1 MDGSSVA
8 STKDTAGE
16 SSDTASTSYQPFPEM
31 SAEQEF
37 FLYELETTDSGSIGL
52 VLRAIY
58 DCGDVRKF
66 SRALEHRIH
75 QYDRNIQKVCSF
87 HYQGFV
93 DSMKELLLLKER
105 CSDIKHDAAAIDS
118 QIQAASEDLSRKS
131 EEIVKYRKL
140 VKNAS
145 TAIDQISVCLPVL
158 ENYAKLQELMQLKKY
173 YQALKVLEELEH
185 THLALVEKYRF
196 TQILAKTMSPVRNE
210 IKAKAYSEF
219 KDFLENV
226 KKVAC
231 RIGRHASRCTAEQHS
246 FGVSEAERAR
256 KLQQEAKQKFVDVE
270 IAVSADGRLL
280 KKNTS
285 NGSAPVHTSDSLED
299 DEKVSAQDLI
309 DFTPVHRCCQIFNVL
324 GAKEEFDVYYRQQRK
339 DQCDLVIEPPSKM
352 NSLKHYVDYL
362 DEIIG
367 FFVVED
373 HIIITEPTLVT
384 SSHKDQLW
392 ESALKKIVHTMN
404 SRFGGCP
411 DVEMM
416 LRMKKVI
423 LLFALTMKSYGYG
436 IAPLYSLLQNFRD
449 QYNEILMS
457 EYCAQF
463 ERDLE
468 KDNYAPISVE
478 NEEQFRAVIK
488 EFPFYKRSMEQEPF
502 PRKFPYSRFVVSA
515 YSKAK
520 LYLQGCLKFMEHLQL
535 THSEMDDTVRRYA
548 NVLLSRWSGSLK
560 SFVERKLSLVQ
571 LVQITINIGYLEKSC
586 ESLGVY
592 ITKIT
597 SGNELNVSMTAHQL
611 SLTERVFR
619 DARSEVEQQIEM
631 CIRDKVDAFIEL
643 AQYDWEL
650 PASSGHASD
659 YISDLINY
667 LSTTFL
673 SFTNLPSVL
682 ARHVCMQTCK
692 HLSSRLS
699 DVLLSPDVRA
709 ISMGALEQFSLDVM
723 QCEMFTAR
731 CPVAG
736 FDHNTLP
743 MTFAHL
749 RQLLELVMSNDWTSY
764 LAEYGQENG
773 TYVRVNAATATQL
786 LEKMIEFEKKSSGFF
801 GINKG
806 DRKKLL
812 DTIIRQLRALSAQ

>member
-1 MDGSSVA
+1 MDGSSLA
-8 STKDTAGE
+8 STKDTVGE
-16 SSDTASTSYQPFPEM
+16 SSDTASTSYQPCGFPLSQGVIYKLLFKHYLVPDM

-75 QYDRNIQKVCSF
+75 QYDKNIQK
-87 HYQGFV
+87 
-93 DSMKELLLLKER
+93 K
-105 CSDIKHDAAAIDS
+105 DASAIDAG
-118 QIQAASEDLSRKS
+118 IQAASEDLSKKS
-131 EEIVKYRKL
+131 EEIVKYR
-140 VKNAS
+140 
-145 TAIDQISVCLPVL
+145 
-158 ENYAKLQELMQLKKY
+158 Y

-196 TQILAKTMSPVRNE
+196 TQILAKTMAPVRNE
-210 IKAKAYSEF
+210 IKIKAYSEF

-231 RIGRHASRCTAEQHS
+231 RVGRHASRCDRTVFRFDFIFKYAFLRLPSNIRLALVRQKEPADCSRKQNS
-246 FGVSEAERAR
+246 TLFFVYENVLICCIFTKTLINR
-256 KLQQEAKQKFVDVE
+256 KLVDVE
-270 IAVSADGRLL
+270 IAVSADGSLVRKTTL
-280 KKNTS
+280 
-285 NGSAPVHTSDSLED
+285 NGTVPVNTSDSFELVLFQE

-324 GAKEEFDVYYRQQRK
+324 GSKEEFEVYYRQQRR
-339 DQCDLVIEPPSKM
+339 DQCNLVIEPPTKM

-392 ESALKKIVHTMN
+392 ESALKTIVHTMN
-404 SRFGGCP
+404 THFGGCP

-423 LLFALTMKSYGYG
+423 LLFALTMKSYGYS

-468 KDNYAPISVE
+468 KDNYTPIIVE
-478 NEEQFRAVIK
+478 NEEQFRSVIK
-488 EFPFYKRSMEQEPF
+488 EFPFYKRSIE
-502 PRKFPYSRFVVSA
+502 
-515 YSKAK
+515 
-520 LYLQGCLKFMEHLQL
+520 
-535 THSEMDDTVRRYA
+535 
-548 NVLLSRWSGSLK
+548 
-560 SFVERKLSLVQ
+560 Q

-592 ITKIT
+592 ITKLTNGSDI
-597 SGNELNVSMTAHQL
+597 NVSMTGHQL

-619 DARSEVEQQIEM
+619 DARSESSASVY
-631 CIRDKVDAFIEL
+631 CTSLVFDFI
-643 AQYDWEL
+643 
-650 PASSGHASD
+650 
-659 YISDLINY
+659 
-667 LSTTFL
+667 
-673 SFTNLPSVL
+673 
-682 ARHVCMQTCK
+682 
-692 HLSSRLS
+692 
-699 DVLLSPDVRA
+699 
-709 ISMGALEQFSLDVM
+709 SLMVWI
-723 QCEMFTAR
+723 
-731 CPVAG
+731 G
-736 FDHNTLP
+736 F
-743 MTFAHL
+743 
-749 RQLLELVMSNDWTSY
+749 
-764 LAEYGQENG
+764 
-773 TYVRVNAATATQL
+773 
-786 LEKMIEFEKKSSGFF
+786 
-801 GINKG
+801 
-806 DRKKLL
+806 
-812 DTIIRQLRALSAQ
+812 

>member
-75 QYDRNIQKVCSF
+75 QYDRNIQKVCAF

-93 DSMKELLLLKER
+93 DSMKELMLLKER
-105 CSDIKHDAAAIDS
+105 CTEIKYDAVTISS
-118 QIQAASEDLSRKS
+118 QIQAASEDISKKS

-196 TQILAKTMSPVRNE
+196 TQILAKTMAPVRNE

-246 FGVSEAERAR
+246 FGVSETERAR
-256 KLQQEAKQKFVDVE
+256 RLQQEAKQKLVDVE
-270 IAVSADGRLL
+270 IAVSADGRLVR
-280 KKNTS
+280 KNTS
-285 NGSAPVHTSDSLED
+285 NGAAVVEHADSLED

-324 GAKEEFDVYYRQQRK
+324 GAKEEFDMFYRQQRK

-373 HIIITEPTLVT
+373 HIIITEPALVP

-392 ESALKKIVHTMN
+392 ESALKKIVYTMN
-404 SRFGGCP
+404 TRFGGCP

-468 KDNYAPISVE
+468 KDNYAPIVVE
-478 NEEQFRAVIK
+478 NDQQFKAIIK

-502 PRKFPYSRFVVSA
+502 PRKFPYSHFVVSA

-535 THSEMDDTVRRYA
+535 TQSEMDDTVRRYA

-560 SFVERKLSLVQ
+560 SFVEKKLSLVQ
-571 LVQITINIGYLEKSC
+571 LVQITVNIGYLEKSC

-592 ITKIT
+592 ITKLT
-597 SGNELNVSMTAHQL
+597 SGNDLNVSMTAHQL

-619 DARSEVEQQIEM
+619 DARSEVEQQIEV

-650 PASSGHASD
+650 PASSGHASE

-692 HLSSRLS
+692 HLSTRLS

-709 ISMGALEQFSLDVM
+709 ISVGALEQFSLDVM

-731 CPVAG
+731 CPVPG

-773 TYVRVNAATATQL
+773 TYVRVSPSTATQL
-786 LEKMIEFEKKSSGFF
+786 LEKMIEYEKKSSGFF
-801 GINKG
+801 AINKG

>member
-1 MDGSSVA
+1 
-8 STKDTAGE
+8 
-16 SSDTASTSYQPFPEM
+16 
-31 SAEQEF
+31 
-37 FLYELETTDSGSIGL
+37 
-52 VLRAIY
+52 
-58 DCGDVRKF
+58 
-66 SRALEHRIH
+66 
-75 QYDRNIQKVCSF
+75 
-87 HYQGFV
+87 
-93 DSMKELLLLKER
+93 
-105 CSDIKHDAAAIDS
+105 
-118 QIQAASEDLSRKS
+118 
-131 EEIVKYRKL
+131 
-140 VKNAS
+140 
-145 TAIDQISVCLPVL
+145 
-158 ENYAKLQELMQLKKY
+158 LQ
-173 YQALKVLEELEH
+173 
-185 THLALVEKYRF
+185 
-196 TQILAKTMSPVRNE
+196 
-210 IKAKAYSEF
+210 
-219 KDFLENV
+219 
-226 KKVAC
+226 
-231 RIGRHASRCTAEQHS
+231 
-246 FGVSEAERAR
+246 
-256 KLQQEAKQKFVDVE
+256 
-270 IAVSADGRLL
+270 
-280 KKNTS
+280 
-285 NGSAPVHTSDSLED
+285 D

-339 DQCDLVIEPPSKM
+339 DQCDLVIEPPPKM

-392 ESALKKIVHTMN
+392 ESALKKIIHTMN

-449 QYNEILMS
+449 QYNEILMT

-478 NEEQFRAVIK
+478 NDEQFRAIIK
-488 EFPFYKRSMEQEPF
+488 DFPFYKRSMEQEPF

-515 YSKAK
+515 YLKAK
-520 LYLQGCLKFMEHLQL
+520 MYLQGCLKFMEHLQL
-535 THSEMDDTVRRYA
+535 TQSEMDDTVRRYA

-560 SFVERKLSLVQ
+560 CFVEKKLSLVQ
-571 LVQITINIGYLEKSC
+571 LVQITVNIGYLEKSC

-592 ITKIT
+592 ITKLT
-597 SGNELNVSMTAHQL
+597 SGNDLSVSMTAHQLSLTERVFRDARSELVQITVNIGYLEKSCESLGVYITKLTSGNDLSVSMTAHQL

-619 DARSEVEQQIEM
+619 DARSEVEQQIEV
-631 CIRDKVDAFIEL
+631 CIRDKVDAFVEL
-643 AQYDWEL
+643 ARYDWEL
-650 PASSGHASD
+650 PSSSVNIGYLEKSCESLGV
-659 YISDLINY
+659 YITKLTSGNDLSVSMTAHQ
-667 LSTTFL
+667 LSLTERVFRD
-673 SFTNLPSVL
+673 
-682 ARHVCMQTCK
+682 ARSETCK

-699 DVLLSPDVRA
+699 DLLLSPDVRA

-764 LAEYGQENG
+764 LAEYGQETG

-786 LEKMIEFEKKSSGFF
+786 LEKYFLNNFRNRLYSLQYI
-801 GINKG
+801 
-806 DRKKLL
+806 
-812 DTIIRQLRALSAQ
+812 

>member
-1 MDGSSVA
+1 
-8 STKDTAGE
+8 
-16 SSDTASTSYQPFPEM
+16 
-31 SAEQEF
+31 
-37 FLYELETTDSGSIGL
+37 
-52 VLRAIY
+52 
-58 DCGDVRKF
+58 
-66 SRALEHRIH
+66 
-75 QYDRNIQKVCSF
+75 
-87 HYQGFV
+87 
-93 DSMKELLLLKER
+93 
-105 CSDIKHDAAAIDS
+105 
-118 QIQAASEDLSRKS
+118 
-131 EEIVKYRKL
+131 
-140 VKNAS
+140 
-145 TAIDQISVCLPVL
+145 
-158 ENYAKLQELMQLKKY
+158 MQ
-173 YQALKVLEELEH
+173 
-185 THLALVEKYRF
+185 
-196 TQILAKTMSPVRNE
+196 
-210 IKAKAYSEF
+210 
-219 KDFLENV
+219 
-226 KKVAC
+226 
-231 RIGRHASRCTAEQHS
+231 
-246 FGVSEAERAR
+246 
-256 KLQQEAKQKFVDVE
+256 
-270 IAVSADGRLL
+270 
-280 KKNTS
+280 
-285 NGSAPVHTSDSLED
+285 D

-339 DQCDLVIEPPSKM
+339 DQCDLVIEPPPKM

-392 ESALKKIVHTMN
+392 ESALKKIIHTMN

-449 QYNEILMS
+449 QYNEILMT

-478 NEEQFRAVIK
+478 NDEQFRAIIK
-488 EFPFYKRSMEQEPF
+488 DFPFYKRSMEQEPF

-515 YSKAK
+515 YLKAK
-520 LYLQGCLKFMEHLQL
+520 MYLQGCLKFMEHLQL
-535 THSEMDDTVRRYA
+535 TQSEMDDTVRRYA

-560 SFVERKLSLVQ
+560 CFVEKKLSLVQ
-571 LVQITINIGYLEKSC
+571 LVQITVNIGYLEKSC

-592 ITKIT
+592 ITKLT
-597 SGNELNVSMTAHQL
+597 SGNDLSVSMTAHQLSLTERVFRDARSELVQITVNIGYLEKSCESLGVYITKLTSGNDLSVSMTAHQL

-619 DARSEVEQQIEM
+619 DARSEVEQQIEV
-631 CIRDKVDAFIEL
+631 CIRDKVDAFVEL
-643 AQYDWEL
+643 ARYDWEL
-650 PASSGHASD
+650 PSSSVNIGYLEKSCESLGV
-659 YISDLINY
+659 YITKLTSGNDLSVSMTAHQ
-667 LSTTFL
+667 LSLTERVFRD
-673 SFTNLPSVL
+673 
-682 ARHVCMQTCK
+682 ARSETCK

-699 DVLLSPDVRA
+699 DLLLSPDVRA

-764 LAEYGQENG
+764 LAEYGQETG

-786 LEKMIEFEKKSSGFF
+786 LEKYFLNNFRNRLYSLQYI
-801 GINKG
+801 
-806 DRKKLL
+806 
-812 DTIIRQLRALSAQ
+812 

>member
-1 MDGSSVA
+1 MDVSSVA

-58 DCGDVRKF
+58 DCGDVHKF

-75 QYDRNIQKVCSF
+75 QYDKNIQKVCAF

-105 CSDIKHDAAAIDS
+105 CGDIKQDAIAINA
-118 QIQAASEDLSRKS
+118 QIQAASEDISKKS
-131 EEIVKYRKL
+131 AEIVKYRKL

-158 ENYAKLQELMQLKKY
+158 ENYARLQELMQLKKY

-196 TQILAKTMSPVRNE
+196 TQILAKTMAPVRNE

-246 FGVSEAERAR
+246 FGVSEAERAQR
-256 KLQQEAKQKFVDVE
+256 LQQEAKQKLVDVE
-270 IAVSADGRLL
+270 IAVSADGRLV
-280 KKNTS
+280 KKSAS
-285 NGSAPVHTSDSLED
+285 NGSAPVQNTDSFED

-324 GAKEEFDVYYRQQRK
+324 GAKEEFDVFYRQQRK

-373 HIIITEPTLVT
+373 HIIITEPTLAT

-392 ESALKKIVHTMN
+392 ENALKTIVHTMN
-404 SRFGGCP
+404 TRFGGCP

-468 KDNYAPISVE
+468 KDNYTPIVVE
-478 NEEQFRAVIK
+478 NEEQFKAVIK
-488 EFPFYKRSMEQEPF
+488 EFPFCKRSMEQEPF

-535 THSEMDDTVRRYA
+535 SNSEMDDTVRRYA

-560 SFVERKLSLVQ
+560 SFVENKLSLVQ

-586 ESLGVY
+586 ESLGLY
-592 ITKIT
+592 ITKLT

-619 DARSEVEQQIEM
+619 DARSEVEAQIED

-659 YISDLINY
+659 YISDLISY

-692 HLSSRLS
+692 HLSARLS
-699 DVLLSPDVRA
+699 DVLLSPDIRA

-731 CPVAG
+731 CPVPG

-773 TYVRVNAATATQL
+773 TYVRVSPATAAQL
-786 LEKMIEFEKKSSGFF
+786 LEKIIEFEKKSTGFF

-812 DTIIRQLRALSAQ
+812 DTIIRQLRALSGQ

>member
-75 QYDRNIQKVCSF
+75 QYDKNIQKVCSF

-105 CSDIKHDAAAIDS
+105 CSDIKHDAAAIDA
-118 QIQAASEDLSRKS
+118 QIQAASEDLSKKS

-140 VKNAS
+140 VKNAT

-196 TQILAKTMSPVRNE
+196 TQILGKTMSPVRNE

-231 RIGRHASRCTAEQHS
+231 RIGRHASKCTAEQHS
-246 FGVSEAERAR
+246 FGVSEMERAR
-256 KLQQEAKQKFVDVE
+256 RLQQEAKQKCPDVE

-280 KKNTS
+280 RKNTS
-285 NGSAPVHTSDSLED
+285 NGAAAVTASDSVDD

-339 DQCDLVIEPPSKM
+339 DQCDLVIEPPPKM

-392 ESALKKIVHTMN
+392 ESALKKIIHTMN

-449 QYNEILMS
+449 QYNEILMT

-478 NEEQFRAVIK
+478 NDEQFRAIIK
-488 EFPFYKRSMEQEPF
+488 DFPFYKRSMEQEPF

-515 YSKAK
+515 YLKAK
-520 LYLQGCLKFMEHLQL
+520 MYLQGCLKFMEHLQL
-535 THSEMDDTVRRYA
+535 TQSEMDDTVRRYA

-560 SFVERKLSLVQ
+560 CFVEKKLSLVQ
-571 LVQITINIGYLEKSC
+571 LVQITVNIGYLEKSC

-592 ITKIT
+592 ITKLT
-597 SGNELNVSMTAHQL
+597 SGNDLSVSMTAHQL

-619 DARSEVEQQIEM
+619 DARSEVEQQIEV
-631 CIRDKVDAFIEL
+631 CIRDKVDAFVEL
-643 AQYDWEL
+643 ARYDWEL
-650 PASSGHASD
+650 PSSSGHASE
-659 YISDLINY
+659 YISDLISY

-699 DVLLSPDVRA
+699 DLLLSPDVRA

-764 LAEYGQENG
+764 LAEYGQETG
-773 TYVRVNAATATQL
+773 TYVRVNAATATLL
-786 LEKMIEFEKKSSGFF
+786 LEKMIEFEKKSAGFF

-812 DTIIRQLRALSAQ
+812 DTIIRQLRSLSAQ

>member
-1 MDGSSVA
+1 MARRWQVLRILLA
-8 STKDTAGE
+8 KAVILLPP
-16 SSDTASTSYQPFPEM
+16 ATSHV
-31 SAEQEF
+31 SF
-37 FLYELETTDSGSIGL
+37 F
-52 VLRAIY
+52 RAIY

-75 QYDRNIQKVCSF
+75 QYDRNIQK
-87 HYQGFV
+87 Y
-93 DSMKELLLLKER
+93 
-105 CSDIKHDAAAIDS
+105 DAVTISS
-118 QIQAASEDLSRKS
+118 QIQAASEDISKKS

-173 YQALKVLEELEH
+173 ALSLPYYTRKIVNSDVTRYYQALKVLEELEH

-196 TQILAKTMSPVRNE
+196 TQILAKTMAPVRNE
-210 IKAKAYSEF
+210 IKSKAYSEF

-246 FGVSEAERAR
+246 FGVSETERAR
-256 KLQQEAKQKFVDVE
+256 RLQQEAKQKLVDVE
-270 IAVSADGRLL
+270 IAVSADGRLVR
-280 KKNTS
+280 KNTS
-285 NGSAPVHTSDSLED
+285 NGAAVVEHADSLED

-309 DFTPVHRCCQIFNVL
+309 DFTPVHRDDLTVVGAVL
-324 GAKEEFDVYYRQQRK
+324 ERAMSLDVAKLSGLEALQRCETVRSAIHPYYHSKVMDRTVSPALLRKRRCDVRVQNRQNN
-339 DQCDLVIEPPSKM
+339 E
-352 NSLKHYVDYL
+352 YG
-362 DEIIG
+362 EI
-367 FFVVED
+367 
-373 HIIITEPTLVT
+373 L
-384 SSHKDQLW
+384 
-392 ESALKKIVHTMN
+392 
-404 SRFGGCP
+404 GGCP

-436 IAPLYSLLQNFRD
+436 IAPD

-468 KDNYAPISVE
+468 KDNYAPIVVE
-478 NEEQFRAVIK
+478 NEQQFKAIIK

-502 PRKFPYSRFVVSA
+502 PRKFPYSHFVVSA

-535 THSEMDDTVRRYA
+535 TQSEMDDT
-548 NVLLSRWSGSLK
+548 
-560 SFVERKLSLVQ
+560 
-571 LVQITINIGYLEKSC
+571 LVQITVNIGYLEKSC

-592 ITKIT
+592 ITKLT
-597 SGNELNVSMTAHQL
+597 SGNDLNVSMTAHQL
-611 SLTERVFR
+611 SLTERV
-619 DARSEVEQQIEM
+619 EQQIEV

-650 PASSGHASD
+650 PASSGHASE

-692 HLSSRLS
+692 HLSTRLS

-709 ISMGALEQFSLDVM
+709 ISVGALEQFSLDVM

-731 CPVAG
+731 CPVPG

-773 TYVRVNAATATQL
+773 TYVRVSPSTATQL
-786 LEKMIEFEKKSSGFF
+786 LEKMIEYEKKSSGFF
-801 GINKG
+801 AINKG

>member
-1 MDGSSVA
+1 MMKRRDRRPALRMDGSSVA

-75 QYDRNIQKVCSF
+75 QYDRNIQK
-87 HYQGFV
+87 
-93 DSMKELLLLKER
+93 
-105 CSDIKHDAAAIDS
+105 HDAIAINA
-118 QIQAASEDLSRKS
+118 QIQAASEDISKKS

-140 VKNAS
+140 EKNAS

-196 TQILAKTMSPVRNE
+196 TQVLAKTMSPVRNE

-256 KLQQEAKQKFVDVE
+256 RLQQEAKQKLVDVE
-270 IAVSADGRLL
+270 IAVSADGRLV
-280 KKNTS
+280 KKSAS
-285 NGSAPVHTSDSLED
+285 NGAAPIHCSDSLED

-324 GAKEEFDVYYRQQRK
+324 GAKEEFDQFYRQQRK
-339 DQCDLVIEPPSKM
+339 DQCDLVIEPPTKM

-392 ESALKKIVHTMN
+392 ESALKTIVHTMN

-468 KDNYAPISVE
+468 KDNYAPIVVE
-478 NEEQFRAVIK
+478 DEEQFRAIIK
-488 EFPFYKRSMEQEPF
+488 EFPFYKRSMEQEQF

-520 LYLQGCLKFMEHLQL
+520 
-535 THSEMDDTVRRYA
+535 YA

-592 ITKIT
+592 ITKLT

-611 SLTERVFR
+611 SLSERVFR
-619 DARSEVEQQIEM
+619 DARSEVEQQIEV
-631 CIRDKVDAFIEL
+631 CIKDKVDAFIEL

-650 PASSGHASD
+650 PASSGHASEYISD
-659 YISDLINY
+659 LINYLSTTFLSFTNLPSVLARHVCMQNVIVLSSILVTPAKIPILGHASEYISDLINY

-773 TYVRVNAATATQL
+773 T
-786 LEKMIEFEKKSSGFF
+786 MIEFEKKSSGFF